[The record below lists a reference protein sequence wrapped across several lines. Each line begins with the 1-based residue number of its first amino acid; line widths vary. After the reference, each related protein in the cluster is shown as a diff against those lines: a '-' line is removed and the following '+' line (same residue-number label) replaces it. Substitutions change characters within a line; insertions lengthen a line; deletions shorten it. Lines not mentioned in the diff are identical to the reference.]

1 MVDNRSQQKAA
12 FKNLAKIPMD
22 IKDLSNF
29 NAFEINAIT
38 RRNTIKNKLV
48 GRQKIKEAM
57 ALVSEAAKED
67 LEQNEKEIPLNKT
80 VSESVSCSEWAKPE
94 EDFGMSSIYSKSS
107 VETESSVS
115 WLSTFKSILKSGVLR
130 GSEKVKSVTFS
141 I

>member
-57 ALVSEAAKED
+57 VLASEAAKED

-80 VSESVSCSEWAKPE
+80 VSESVSCSE
-94 EDFGMSSIYSKSS
+94 
-107 VETESSVS
+107 
-115 WLSTFKSILKSGVLR
+115 
-130 GSEKVKSVTFS
+130 
-141 I
+141 